1 MHQWITSLI
10 PHRGPLPRLIQVI
23 YQLAT
28 GLAYIHSKGNIHR
41 DIKPANVLI
50 SSRTDQV
57 TLKWADF
64 GFCKEVSGNETFE
77 MSAARGTAY
86 WMAPEI
92 LRFLNR
98 EEGVE
103 PNKKGSTKSD
113 VFSAGC
119 LFFKFV
125 TKFHPFG
132 NKMAT
137 EVTHNIESDNPV
149 NFLNKSKSRLTN

>member
-1 MHQWITSLI
+1 MDQLFF
-10 PHRGPLPRLIQVI
+10 PEDNPKKYRGPLPRLIKVI

-28 GLAYIHSKGNIHR
+28 GLAYIHSKGFIHR

-50 SSRTDQV
+50 SSSIDPV

-64 GFCKEVSGNETFE
+64 GLCKEVSGNETFE

-86 WMAPEI
+86 WMAPEV
-92 LRFLNR
+92 LQCLNS
-98 EEGVE
+98 EGGVE
-103 PNKKGSTKSD
+103 TNKKGSTKSD

-125 TKFHPFG
+125 TKRHPFG
-132 NKMAT
+132 NKLAT
-137 EVTHNIESDNPV
+137 EVTHNIESNNPI
-149 NFLNKSKSRLTN
+149 NFSNKSK